1 MALLKALC
9 WALIFILRIRFPP
22 DTFLA
27 TVLLRTPPK
36 QCHLNNDLAIFLFLR
51 IKNGL
56 YNNNIVRAANEMFCG
71 QSSTCVSILVLR
83 NIIICN
89 TWIKVINI
97 SDNSRSYHL
106 KISFFVL
113 ILKYDRAIERASSYM
128 YSACF
133 TTKTVPALSRIK
145 SKHNPAI
152 LRFI

>member
-1 MALLKALC
+1 MG
-9 WALIFILRIRFPP
+9 
-22 DTFLA
+22 
-27 TVLLRTPPK
+27 
-36 QCHLNNDLAIFLFLR
+36 H
-51 IKNGL
+51 
-56 YNNNIVRAANEMFCG
+56 NNNIVRASNEMLCG